1 MPIDDYFI
9 KKAILEYKS
18 SRSVITFKE
27 INNHLSK
34 YIYNYPRKV
43 FGVCH
48 EIALDFYLYYI
59 ERIENILLKYNETE
73 AKFITWFTY
82 TLRNSYL
89 NYIDSKKRKEKYKKV
104 EISIDAPLCNR
115 EALTLHDVL
124 YDTKKYSIDFL
135 NSMNES
141 ESDNIEEISLKIF
154 NYIES
159 EFSNRDSLIFFIH
172 NLELFINLIT
182 KPLMKFFNI
191 NYEEAY
197 SIIEKARATYIHKYN
212 DIIKL
217 QDSIA
222 KINLKISEYKNKGL
236 WTVHLASKKQ
246 NSINK
251 LNAIKLHVPHSFMA
265 KLFYISVNAITKII
279 NKIKKYLKENFNFS
293 RFNKSNN

>member
-1 MPIDDYFI
+1 MKYIEDKFI
-9 KKAILEYKS
+9 KKAVSEYKA

-48 EIALDFYLYYI
+48 ETALDFYLYYI

-73 AKFITWFTY
+73 TKFITWFTY

-89 NYIDSKKRKEKYKKV
+89 NYVDYKKRKEKYKKIEV
-104 EISIDAPLCNR
+104 SMDAPLCDR
-115 EALTLHDVL
+115 ETLTLHDVL
-124 YDTKKYSIDFL
+124 YDSKKYSIDLL
-135 NSMNES
+135 NSINEN
-141 ESDNIEEISLKIF
+141 DDIENISLKIF

-159 EFSNRDSLIFFIH
+159 VFSNRDSLAFFIH
-172 NLELFINLIT
+172 NLELFINFIT

-197 SIIEKARATYIHKYN
+197 SIIENARATYIHKYN

-222 KINLKISEYKNKGL
+222 KINFKISEYKSKGL

-246 NSINK
+246 NGIKK
-251 LNAIKLHVPHSFMA
+251 LQAIKLNVPHSFIA
-265 KLFYISVNAITKII
+265 KLFNISVNAVTKII
-279 NKIKKYLKENFNFS
+279 NKIKKELKENF
-293 RFNKSNN
+293 KSNFNDEF

>member
-1 MPIDDYFI
+1 MKYIEDKFI
-9 KKAILEYKS
+9 KKAVSEYKA

-48 EIALDFYLYYI
+48 ETALDFYLYYI

-73 AKFITWFTY
+73 TKFITWFTY

-89 NYIDSKKRKEKYKKV
+89 NYADYKKRKEKYKKIEV
-104 EISIDAPLCNR
+104 SMDAPLCDR
-115 EALTLHDVL
+115 ETLTLHDVL
-124 YDTKKYSIDFL
+124 YDSKKYSIDLL
-135 NSMNES
+135 NSINES
-141 ESDNIEEISLKIF
+141 DDIENISLKIF

-159 EFSNRDSLIFFIH
+159 VFSNRDSLAFFIH
-172 NLELFINLIT
+172 NLELFINFIT

-197 SIIEKARATYIHKYN
+197 SIIENARATYIHKYN

-222 KINLKISEYKNKGL
+222 KINFKISEYKSKGL

-246 NSINK
+246 NGIKK
-251 LNAIKLHVPHSFMA
+251 LQAIKLNVPHSFIA
-265 KLFYISVNAITKII
+265 KLFNISVNAVTKII
-279 NKIKKYLKENFNFS
+279 NKIKKELKENF
-293 RFNKSNN
+293 KSNFNDEF

>member
-1 MPIDDYFI
+1 MSIDDNFI
-9 KKAILEYKS
+9 KKAVLEYKA

-43 FGVCH
+43 FGACH
-48 EIALDFYLYYI
+48 ETALDFYLYYI

-89 NYIDSKKRKEKYKKV
+89 NYIDSKKRKEKYKKNEV
-104 EISIDAPLCNR
+104 SMDAPLCALYDR

-124 YDTKKYSIDFL
+124 YDTKKYSADFINFL
-135 NSMNES
+135 SES
-141 ESDNIEEISLKIF
+141 ENDNIEEISLKIF
-154 NYIES
+154 NYIEN

-172 NLELFINLIT
+172 NLELFINFIT
-182 KPLMKFFNI
+182 KPLIEFFNI
-191 NYEEAY
+191 DYEEAY

-222 KINLKISEYKNKGL
+222 KINLKISEYKSKGL

-246 NSINK
+246 NRINK
-251 LNAIKLHVPHSFMA
+251 LQAVKLNVPNSFIA
-265 KLFYISVNAITKII
+265 KLFDISVNAITKII
-279 NKIKKYLKENFNFS
+279 NKIKKDLKKNFILLNL
-293 RFNKSNN
+293 K

>member
-1 MPIDDYFI
+1 MPIDDNFI
-9 KKAILEYKS
+9 KKAVMEYKV

-48 EIALDFYLYYI
+48 ETAMDFYLYYI

-82 TLRNSYL
+82 TLRNGYL
-89 NYIDSKKRKEKYKKV
+89 NYIDYKKRKEKYKKI
-104 EISIDAPLCNR
+104 EISMDAPLCDR

-124 YDTKKYSIDFL
+124 YDTKKYSINFIT
-135 NSMNES
+135 ES
-141 ESDNIEEISLKIF
+141 ENDNIEEISLKIF
-154 NYIES
+154 NYIEDS
-159 EFSNRDSLIFFIH
+159 FSNRDSIIFYIH

-182 KPLMKFFNI
+182 KPLMEFFNI
-191 NYEEAY
+191 DYEEAY
-197 SIIEKARATYIHKYN
+197 SIIENARATYMHKYN

-246 NSINK
+246 NRINK
-251 LNAIKLHVPHSFMA
+251 LRAIKLNVPHSFIA
-265 KLFYISVNAITKII
+265 KLFDISVNAITKII
-279 NKIKKYLKENFNFS
+279 NKIKKSLKENFNFS
-293 RFNKSNN
+293 KF

>member
-1 MPIDDYFI
+1 MPIDDNFI
-9 KKAILEYKS
+9 KKAVMEYKA

-48 EIALDFYLYYI
+48 ETAMDFYLYYI

-82 TLRNSYL
+82 TLRNGYL
-89 NYIDSKKRKEKYKKV
+89 NYIDYKKRKEKYKKI
-104 EISIDAPLCNR
+104 EISMDAPLCDR

-124 YDTKKYSIDFL
+124 YDTKKYSINFIT
-135 NSMNES
+135 ES
-141 ESDNIEEISLKIF
+141 ENDNIEEISLKIF
-154 NYIES
+154 NYIEDS
-159 EFSNRDSLIFFIH
+159 FSNRDSIIFYIH

-182 KPLMKFFNI
+182 KPLMEFFNI

-222 KINLKISEYKNKGL
+222 KINLKISEYKRKGL

-246 NSINK
+246 NRINK
-251 LNAIKLHVPHSFMA
+251 LRAIKLNVPHSFIA
-265 KLFYISVNAITKII
+265 KLFDISVNAITKII
-279 NKIKKYLKENFNFS
+279 NKIKKYLKENFKYNL
-293 RFNKSNN
+293 NN

>member
-1 MPIDDYFI
+1 MPIDDNFI
-9 KKAILEYKS
+9 KKAVMEYKA

-48 EIALDFYLYYI
+48 ETAMDFYLYYI

-82 TLRNSYL
+82 TLRNGYL
-89 NYIDSKKRKEKYKKV
+89 NYIDSKKRKEKYKKI
-104 EISIDAPLCNR
+104 EISMDAPLCDR

-124 YDTKKYSIDFL
+124 YDTKKYSINFIT
-135 NSMNES
+135 ES
-141 ESDNIEEISLKIF
+141 ENDNIEEISLKIF
-154 NYIES
+154 NYIEDS
-159 EFSNRDSLIFFIH
+159 FSNRDSIIFYIH

-182 KPLMKFFNI
+182 KPLMEFFNI

-222 KINLKISEYKNKGL
+222 KINLKISEYKSKGL

-246 NSINK
+246 NRINK
-251 LNAIKLHVPHSFMA
+251 LRAIKLNVPHSFIA
-265 KLFYISVNAITKII
+265 KLFDISVNAITKII
-279 NKIKKYLKENFNFS
+279 NKIKKSLKENFHFS
-293 RFNKSNN
+293 KFKKNN

>member
-1 MPIDDYFI
+1 MPIDDNFI
-9 KKAILEYKS
+9 KKAVMEYKA

-48 EIALDFYLYYI
+48 ETAMDFYLYYI

-82 TLRNSYL
+82 TLRNGYL
-89 NYIDSKKRKEKYKKV
+89 NYIDYKKRKEKYKKAEV
-104 EISIDAPLCNR
+104 SMDAPLCDR
-115 EALTLHDVL
+115 EVLTLHDVL
-124 YDTKKYSIDFL
+124 YDTKKYSMDFI
-135 NSMNES
+135 NFFNES
-141 ESDNIEEISLKIF
+141 ENDNIEEISLKIF

-159 EFSNRDSLIFFIH
+159 AFSNRDSIIFYIH

-182 KPLMKFFNI
+182 KPLMEFFNI

-197 SIIEKARATYIHKYN
+197 SIIEKARTTYMHKYN

-222 KINLKISEYKNKGL
+222 KINLKISEYKRKGL

-246 NSINK
+246 NKINK
-251 LNAIKLHVPHSFMA
+251 LRAIKLNVPHYFIA
-265 KLFYISVNAITKII
+265 KLFDMSVNAITKII
-279 NKIKKYLKENFNFS
+279 NKIKKSLKENFNFS
-293 RFNKSNN
+293 KF

>member
-1 MPIDDYFI
+1 MPIDDNFI
-9 KKAILEYKS
+9 KKAVMEYKA

-48 EIALDFYLYYI
+48 ETAMDFYLYYI

-89 NYIDSKKRKEKYKKV
+89 NYIDSKKRKEKYKKI
-104 EISIDAPLCNR
+104 EISMDAPLCDR

-124 YDTKKYSIDFL
+124 YDSKKYSIDFI
-135 NSMNES
+135 NSI
-141 ESDNIEEISLKIF
+141 SDSDNNNIEEISLKIF
-154 NYIES
+154 NRIES
-159 EFSNRDSLIFFIH
+159 EFSNRDSIIFFIH
-172 NLELFINLIT
+172 NLELFINFIT

-197 SIIEKARATYIHKYN
+197 SIIEKARATYINKYN

-246 NSINK
+246 NKINK
-251 LNAIKLHVPHSFMA
+251 LRAIKLNVPHSFIS
-265 KLFYISVNAITKII
+265 KLFDISVNAITKII
-279 NKIKKYLKENFNFS
+279 NKIKKYLKENFILLNL
-293 RFNKSNN
+293 K

>member
-1 MPIDDYFI
+1 MPIDDNFI
-9 KKAILEYKS
+9 KKAVMEYKV
-18 SRSVITFKE
+18 SRSVMTFKE

-48 EIALDFYLYYI
+48 ETAMDFYLYYI

-82 TLRNSYL
+82 TLRNGYL
-89 NYIDSKKRKEKYKKV
+89 NYIDSKKRKEKYKKI
-104 EISIDAPLCNR
+104 EISMDATLCDR
-115 EALTLHDVL
+115 EVLTLHDVL
-124 YDTKKYSIDFL
+124 YDTKKYSMDFI
-135 NSMNES
+135 NFFNES
-141 ESDNIEEISLKIF
+141 ENDNIKEISLKIF

-159 EFSNRDSLIFFIH
+159 AFSNRDSIIFYIH

-182 KPLMKFFNI
+182 KPLMEFFNI

-197 SIIEKARATYIHKYN
+197 SMIEKARATYIHKYN

-222 KINLKISEYKNKGL
+222 KINLKISEYKSKGL

-246 NSINK
+246 NRINK
-251 LNAIKLHVPHSFMA
+251 LGAIKLNVPHSFIA
-265 KLFYISVNAITKII
+265 KLFDISVNAITKII
-279 NKIKKYLKENFNFS
+279 NKIKKSLKENLILLNL
-293 RFNKSNN
+293 K

>member
-1 MPIDDYFI
+1 MPIDDNFI
-9 KKAILEYKS
+9 KKAVMEYKV
-18 SRSVITFKE
+18 SRNVITFKE

-48 EIALDFYLYYI
+48 ETAMDFYLYYI

-82 TLRNSYL
+82 TLRNGYL
-89 NYIDSKKRKEKYKKV
+89 NYIDYKKRKEKYKKI
-104 EISIDAPLCNR
+104 EISMDVPLCDR

-124 YDTKKYSIDFL
+124 YDTKKYSINFIT
-135 NSMNES
+135 ES
-141 ESDNIEEISLKIF
+141 ENDNIEEISLKIF
-154 NYIES
+154 NYIEDS
-159 EFSNRDSLIFFIH
+159 FSNRDSIIFYIH

-182 KPLMKFFNI
+182 KPLMEFFNI

-197 SIIEKARATYIHKYN
+197 SIIEKARATYMHKYN

-222 KINLKISEYKNKGL
+222 KINLKISEYKSKGL

-246 NSINK
+246 NRINK
-251 LNAIKLHVPHSFMA
+251 LRAIKLNVPHSFIA
-265 KLFYISVNAITKII
+265 KLFDISVNAITKII
-279 NKIKKYLKENFNFS
+279 NKIKKSLKENFHFS
-293 RFNKSNN
+293 KLKKNN

>member
-1 MPIDDYFI
+1 MKYIEDKFI
-9 KKAILEYKS
+9 KKAVSEYKA

-48 EIALDFYLYYI
+48 ETALDFYLYYI

-73 AKFITWFTY
+73 TKFITWFTY

-89 NYIDSKKRKEKYKKV
+89 NYADYKKRKEKYKKIEV
-104 EISIDAPLCNR
+104 SMDAPLCDR
-115 EALTLHDVL
+115 ETLTLHDVL
-124 YDTKKYSIDFL
+124 YDSKKYSIDLL
-135 NSMNES
+135 NSINEN
-141 ESDNIEEISLKIF
+141 DDIENISLKIF

-159 EFSNRDSLIFFIH
+159 VFSNRDSLAFFIH
-172 NLELFINLIT
+172 NLELFINFIT

-197 SIIEKARATYIHKYN
+197 SIIENARATYIHKYN

-222 KINLKISEYKNKGL
+222 KINLKISEYKSKGL

-246 NSINK
+246 NGIKKLQSIK
-251 LNAIKLHVPHSFMA
+251 LNVPHSFIA
-265 KLFYISVNAITKII
+265 KLFNISVNAVTKII
-279 NKIKKYLKENFNFS
+279 NKIKKELKENF
-293 RFNKSNN
+293 KSNFNDEF

>member
-1 MPIDDYFI
+1 MKYIEDKFI
-9 KKAILEYKS
+9 KKAVSEYKA

-48 EIALDFYLYYI
+48 ETALDFYLYYI
-59 ERIENILLKYNETE
+59 ERIENILLKYNEAET
-73 AKFITWFTY
+73 KFITWFTY

-89 NYIDSKKRKEKYKKV
+89 NYADYKKRKEKYKKIEV
-104 EISIDAPLCNR
+104 SMDAPLCDR
-115 EALTLHDVL
+115 ETLTLHDVL
-124 YDTKKYSIDFL
+124 YDSKKYSIDLL
-135 NSMNES
+135 NSINEN
-141 ESDNIEEISLKIF
+141 DDIENISLKIF

-159 EFSNRDSLIFFIH
+159 VFSNRDSLAFFIH
-172 NLELFINLIT
+172 NLELFINFIT

-197 SIIEKARATYIHKYN
+197 SIIENARATYIHKYN

-222 KINLKISEYKNKGL
+222 KINLKISEYKSKGL

-246 NSINK
+246 NGIKKLQSIK
-251 LNAIKLHVPHSFMA
+251 LNVPHSFIA
-265 KLFYISVNAITKII
+265 KLFNISVNAVTKII
-279 NKIKKYLKENFNFS
+279 NKIKKELKENF
-293 RFNKSNN
+293 KSNFNDEF

>member
-1 MPIDDYFI
+1 MPIDDNFI
-9 KKAILEYKS
+9 KKAVMEYKV
-18 SRSVITFKE
+18 SRSVMTFKE

-34 YIYNYPRKV
+34 YIYNYPRKI

-48 EIALDFYLYYI
+48 ETAMDFYLYYI

-82 TLRNSYL
+82 TLRNGYL
-89 NYIDSKKRKEKYKKV
+89 NYIDSKKRKEKYKKI
-104 EISIDAPLCNR
+104 EISMDATLCDR
-115 EALTLHDVL
+115 EVLTLHDVL
-124 YDTKKYSIDFL
+124 YDTKKYSMDFI
-135 NSMNES
+135 NFFNES
-141 ESDNIEEISLKIF
+141 ENDNIEEISLKIF

-159 EFSNRDSLIFFIH
+159 AFSNRDSIIFYIH

-182 KPLMKFFNI
+182 KPLMEFFNI

-197 SIIEKARATYIHKYN
+197 SIIEKARTTYMHKYN

-222 KINLKISEYKNKGL
+222 KINLKISEYKRKGL

-246 NSINK
+246 NKINK
-251 LNAIKLHVPHSFMA
+251 LRAIKLNVPHYFIA
-265 KLFYISVNAITKII
+265 KLFDMSVNAITKII
-279 NKIKKYLKENFNFS
+279 NKIKKSLKENFNFS
-293 RFNKSNN
+293 KF

>member
-1 MPIDDYFI
+1 MKYIEDKFI
-9 KKAILEYKS
+9 KKAVSEYKA

-48 EIALDFYLYYI
+48 ETALDFYLYYI

-73 AKFITWFTY
+73 TKFITWFTY

-89 NYIDSKKRKEKYKKV
+89 NYVDYKKRKEKYKKIEV
-104 EISIDAPLCNR
+104 SMDAPLCDR
-115 EALTLHDVL
+115 ETLTLHDVL
-124 YDTKKYSIDFL
+124 YDSKKYSIDLL
-135 NSMNES
+135 NSINEN
-141 ESDNIEEISLKIF
+141 DDIENISLKIF

-159 EFSNRDSLIFFIH
+159 VFSNRDSLAFFIH
-172 NLELFINLIT
+172 NLELFINFIT

-197 SIIEKARATYIHKYN
+197 SIIENARATYIHKYN

-222 KINLKISEYKNKGL
+222 KINLQISEYKSKGL

-246 NSINK
+246 NGIKKLQSIK
-251 LNAIKLHVPHSFMA
+251 LNVPHSFIA
-265 KLFYISVNAITKII
+265 KLFNISVNAVTKII
-279 NKIKKYLKENFNFS
+279 NKIKKELKENF
-293 RFNKSNN
+293 KSNFNDEF

>member
-1 MPIDDYFI
+1 MPIDDNFI
-9 KKAILEYKS
+9 KKAVMEYKV

-48 EIALDFYLYYI
+48 ETAMDFYLYYI

-82 TLRNSYL
+82 TLRNGYL
-89 NYIDSKKRKEKYKKV
+89 NYIDYKKRKEKYKKI
-104 EISIDAPLCNR
+104 EISMDAPLCDR

-124 YDTKKYSIDFL
+124 YDTKKYSINFIT
-135 NSMNES
+135 ES
-141 ESDNIEEISLKIF
+141 ENDNIEEISLKIF
-154 NYIES
+154 NYIEDS
-159 EFSNRDSLIFFIH
+159 FSNRDSIIFYIH

-182 KPLMKFFNI
+182 KPLMEFFNI

-197 SIIEKARATYIHKYN
+197 SIIENARATYMHKYN

-246 NSINK
+246 NRINK
-251 LNAIKLHVPHSFMA
+251 LGAIKLNVPHSFIA
-265 KLFYISVNAITKII
+265 KLFDISVNAITKII
-279 NKIKKYLKENFNFS
+279 NKIKKSLKENFNFS
-293 RFNKSNN
+293 KF

>member
-1 MPIDDYFI
+1 MKYIEDKFI
-9 KKAILEYKS
+9 KKAVSEYKA

-48 EIALDFYLYYI
+48 ETALDFYLYYI

-73 AKFITWFTY
+73 TKFITWFTY

-89 NYIDSKKRKEKYKKV
+89 NYADYKKRKEKYKKIEV
-104 EISIDAPLCNR
+104 SMDAPLCDR
-115 EALTLHDVL
+115 ETLTLHDVL
-124 YDTKKYSIDFL
+124 YDSKKYSIDLL
-135 NSMNES
+135 NSINEN
-141 ESDNIEEISLKIF
+141 DDIENISLKIF

-159 EFSNRDSLIFFIH
+159 VFSNRDSLAFFIH
-172 NLELFINLIT
+172 NLELFINFIT

-197 SIIEKARATYIHKYN
+197 SIIENARATYIHKYN

-222 KINLKISEYKNKGL
+222 KINFKISEYKSKGL

-246 NSINK
+246 NGIKK
-251 LNAIKLHVPHSFMA
+251 LQAIKLNVPHSFIA
-265 KLFYISVNAITKII
+265 KLFNISVNAVTKII
-279 NKIKKYLKENFNFS
+279 NKIKKELKENF
-293 RFNKSNN
+293 KSNFNDEF

>member
-1 MPIDDYFI
+1 MKYIEDKFI
-9 KKAILEYKS
+9 KKAVSEYKA

-48 EIALDFYLYYI
+48 ETALDFYLYYI

-73 AKFITWFTY
+73 TKFITWFTY

-89 NYIDSKKRKEKYKKV
+89 NYVDYKKRKEKYKKIEV
-104 EISIDAPLCNR
+104 SMDAPLCDR
-115 EALTLHDVL
+115 ETLTLHDVL
-124 YDTKKYSIDFL
+124 YDSKKYSIDLL
-135 NSMNES
+135 NSINES
-141 ESDNIEEISLKIF
+141 DDIENISLKIF

-159 EFSNRDSLIFFIH
+159 VFSNRDSLAFFIH
-172 NLELFINLIT
+172 NLELFINFIT

-197 SIIEKARATYIHKYN
+197 SIIENARATYIHKYN

-222 KINLKISEYKNKGL
+222 KINFKISEYKSKGL

-246 NSINK
+246 NGIKKLQSIK
-251 LNAIKLHVPHSFMA
+251 LNVPHSFIA
-265 KLFYISVNAITKII
+265 KLFNISVNAVTKII
-279 NKIKKYLKENFNFS
+279 NKIKKELKENF
-293 RFNKSNN
+293 KSNFNDEF

>member
-1 MPIDDYFI
+1 MPIDDNFI
-9 KKAILEYKS
+9 KKAVMEYKV

-48 EIALDFYLYYI
+48 ETAMDFYLYYI

-82 TLRNSYL
+82 TLRNGYL
-89 NYIDSKKRKEKYKKV
+89 NYIDYKKRKEKYKKI
-104 EISIDAPLCNR
+104 EISMDVPLCDR

-124 YDTKKYSIDFL
+124 YDTKKYSINFIT
-135 NSMNES
+135 ES
-141 ESDNIEEISLKIF
+141 ENDNIEEISLKIF
-154 NYIES
+154 NYIEDS
-159 EFSNRDSLIFFIH
+159 FSNRDSIIFYIH

-182 KPLMKFFNI
+182 KPLMEFFNI
-191 NYEEAY
+191 DYEEAY
-197 SIIEKARATYIHKYN
+197 SIIENARATYMHKYN

-246 NSINK
+246 NRINK
-251 LNAIKLHVPHSFMA
+251 LGAIKLNVPHSFIA
-265 KLFYISVNAITKII
+265 KLFDISVNAITKII
-279 NKIKKYLKENFNFS
+279 NKIKKSLKENFHFS
-293 RFNKSNN
+293 KFKKNN

>member
-1 MPIDDYFI
+1 MPIDDNFI
-9 KKAILEYKS
+9 KKAVMEYKV
-18 SRSVITFKE
+18 SRNVITFKE

-48 EIALDFYLYYI
+48 ETAMDFYLYYI

-82 TLRNSYL
+82 TLRNGYL
-89 NYIDSKKRKEKYKKV
+89 NYIDSKKRKEKYKKI
-104 EISIDAPLCNR
+104 EISMDAPLCDR

-124 YDTKKYSIDFL
+124 YDTKKYSINFIT
-135 NSMNES
+135 ES
-141 ESDNIEEISLKIF
+141 ENDNIEEISLKIF
-154 NYIES
+154 NYIEDS
-159 EFSNRDSLIFFIH
+159 FSNRDSIIFYIH

-182 KPLMKFFNI
+182 KPLMEFFNI

-222 KINLKISEYKNKGL
+222 KINLKISEYKRKGL

-246 NSINK
+246 NRINK
-251 LNAIKLHVPHSFMA
+251 LRAIKLNVPHSFIA
-265 KLFYISVNAITKII
+265 KLFDISVNAITKII
-279 NKIKKYLKENFNFS
+279 NKIKKSLKENFHFS
-293 RFNKSNN
+293 KLKKNN